1 MDPSNFRAPPLEI
14 SSILHGGMHHPTL
27 RLFQNGGRNLTK
39 SMLIY
44 PIFISDDPDA
54 EQEIATLPGQ
64 KRWGVNKLEGFLAP
78 LVKKGLKGVILFGVP
93 MEMEKDPRGSAADA
107 PNTPVILGLQLLSR
121 LFPSLL
127 LCVDVCLCEYTSH
140 GHCGILSSLPPPS
153 HSHTPTLDA
162 EASAQR
168 IAEVAVAYARAGA
181 HCVAP
186 SDMMD
191 GRIRAIK
198 AGLMHVGL
206 ANRCALM
213 SYAAKFASGLYGP
226 FRDAAGSAPMFGNRK
241 CYQLPPNAR
250 VLARRAL
257 KRDADE
263 GADFLMV
270 KPALPYLDI
279 MSDAARIVPDHPV
292 ACYQV
297 SGEFAMIHAG
307 AEKGIYDLKEMAFE
321 TVESMVRAGACIIL
335 TYFTPQFL
343 DWLDEERTNV

>member
-1 MDPSNFRAPPLEI
+1 MKPL
-14 SSILHGGMHHPTL
+14 
-27 RLFQNGGRNLTK
+27 Q
-39 SMLIY
+39 
-44 PIFISDDPDA
+44 
-54 EQEIATLPGQ
+54 
-64 KRWGVNKLEGFLAP
+64 
-78 LVKKGLKGVILFGVP
+78 
-93 MEMEKDPRGSAADA
+93 DPRGSAADA

-226 FRDAAGSAPMFGNRK
+226 FRWVASASSA
-241 CYQLPPNAR
+241 YI
-250 VLARRAL
+250 
-257 KRDADE
+257 RD
-263 GADFLMV
+263 
-270 KPALPYLDI
+270 
-279 MSDAARIVPDHPV
+279 S
-292 ACYQV
+292 
-297 SGEFAMIHAG
+297 
-307 AEKGIYDLKEMAFE
+307 
-321 TVESMVRAGACIIL
+321 
-335 TYFTPQFL
+335 
-343 DWLDEERTNV
+343 